1 MLGFSIL
8 GGISGSLIWT
18 STIAT
23 IGHWFSARRGI
34 ATGLATTAGGFGGIL
49 FPLLIESLMPKVGYK
64 WTICVL
70 ASISAFASGVGM
82 LLMSTRISPSATKSS
97 MFDMNGFKDASFGL
111 TVAAIFMI
119 DLAVVLPPAYL
130 TSYALDHGFSSTLSY
145 QLLAFLNATT
155 VIGRGLPGFIADKWG
170 RFNVMI
176 VSSILSTIMI
186 LSLWMFAENNLGLL
200 VTFTV
205 LFGIFSGTADSLTPV
220 CVAQLC
226 QQENYATR
234 YGTAYGIVS
243 FATLIGNPLAGAIL
257 GPGKNYKG
265 LIGLCGGVYAA
276 SAVLFIL
283 ARGKG
288 GGWKFLT
295 VF

>member
-1 MLGFSIL
+1 MLGFAIL

-34 ATGLATTAGGFGGIL
+34 ATGLATTAGGFGGII
-49 FPLLIESLMPKVGYK
+49 FPLLIERLMPQLGYSR
-64 WTICVL
+64 TICVL
-70 ASISAFASGVGM
+70 ALIAAFSSFVGI
-82 LLMSTRISPSATKSS
+82 LLMSTRISSTADKSPI
-97 MFDMNGFKDASFGL
+97 FDIAGFKDPTFSL

-130 TSYALDHGFSSTLSY
+130 TSYALHHGFSSTLSY

-176 VSSILSTIMI
+176 ISSIVSTIMI
-186 LSLWMFAENNLGLL
+186 LSLWMFAEDNLALL

-205 LFGIFSGTADSLTPV
+205 LFGIFSGTAYSLTPV

-234 YGTAYGIVS
+234 YGTAYGLVS

-257 GPGKNYKG
+257 GPGKNYKS

-276 SAVLFIL
+276 SAILFVL

-288 GGWKFLT
+288 GGWKLT